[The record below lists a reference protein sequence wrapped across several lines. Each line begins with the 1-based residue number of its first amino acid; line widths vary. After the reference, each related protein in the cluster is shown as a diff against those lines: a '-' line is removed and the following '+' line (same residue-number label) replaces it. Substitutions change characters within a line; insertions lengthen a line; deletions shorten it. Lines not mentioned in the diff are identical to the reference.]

1 MNKQINLILVK
12 EFVISPY
19 KVQPIFGW
27 ARPKFYSPDEISL
40 KSEENISFIIE
51 SEMWHNSWISKAI
64 LRNCQL
70 AWNCHVL
77 QTLCFASFLFKKKA
91 LVPQLLCCT
100 CLTYNFSLK
109 MKQISFWNIYFY
121 CKREQNYLC
130 VSSFSYFSGDIF
142 LHADIIRVTVGLHI
156 LLIAMN

>member
-12 EFVISPY
+12 ELVISPY

-64 LRNCQL
+64 LRIVSL
-70 AWNCHVL
+70 HGIVTYFRLHVL
-77 QTLCFASFLFKKKA
+77 QVLSLKKK
-91 LVPQLLCCT
+91 
-100 CLTYNFSLK
+100 Y
-109 MKQISFWNIYFY
+109 
-121 CKREQNYLC
+121 
-130 VSSFSYFSGDIF
+130 
-142 LHADIIRVTVGLHI
+142 
-156 LLIAMN
+156 